1 MGVQKIFRNLQIRF
15 TGLLQHRVSFAHYSR
30 STEPSNQGQTLLL
43 ISALHVAVV
52 LIVTESQVLKH
63 IFSQITGARGDS
75 AHAARRS
82 NN

>member
-15 TGLLQHRVSFAHYSR
+15 TGLLQHRISFAHYSS

-52 LIVTESQVLKH
+52 LIVLESQVLKH
-63 IFSQITGARGDS
+63 IFSQINGS
-75 AHAARRS
+75 ARRQRARS
-82 NN
+82 TPI

>member
-15 TGLLQHRVSFAHYSR
+15 TGLLQHRISFAHYSSS

-52 LIVTESQVLKH
+52 LIVTESQVLEH
-63 IFSQITGARGDS
+63 IFSQINGS
-75 AHAARRS
+75 ARRQRARS
-82 NN
+82 TPI